1 MSAVFAGIGEVWRV
15 YRERVKAVKDTA
27 ERADIAAAFNDR
39 YTYREEYVKDMERL
53 VGTSVGTVTP
63 RGGYA
68 WMCPDCNKI
77 HHPTH
82 CSVFSGLQ
90 YPRCCTTPEGN
101 RLNSGIRYER
111 Y

>member
-15 YRERVKAVKDTA
+15 YRERVRAVKDA
-27 ERADIAAAFNDR
+27 KERASIAAAFNNR
-39 YTYREEYVKDMERL
+39 YTYREEYVKGLERL
-53 VGTSVGTVTP
+53 PGTAMGYGTP
-63 RGGYA
+63 RAGFA

-77 HHPTH
+77 HHPTE

-101 RLNSGIRYER
+101 RLCLGIRLP
-111 Y
+111 